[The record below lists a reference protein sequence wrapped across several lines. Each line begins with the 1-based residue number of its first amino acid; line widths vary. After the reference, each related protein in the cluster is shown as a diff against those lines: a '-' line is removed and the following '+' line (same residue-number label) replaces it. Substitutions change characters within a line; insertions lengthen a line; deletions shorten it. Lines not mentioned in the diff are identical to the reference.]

1 MTTPSNQVI
10 GRALRTAAVRS
21 IHEFSEVVRVAG
33 GDSHELR
40 RAYFDRLNYL
50 LNGDNVVIDD
60 PSLTRIIPDA
70 PPENSDIP
78 KQDKVSE

>member
-1 MTTPSNQVI
+1 MTTPSNQAI

-21 IHEFSEVVRVAG
+21 IHEYKGVTRIAG

-70 PPENSDIP
+70 PPENPDIP